1 MSKTAAASPP
11 PQPSSIAGHTS
22 LAQERGIL
30 PESMSHL
37 SHDKLLGLLTG
48 EKTPTADEFKQLFLA
63 LDNHRVLAKVF
74 LLEGTPSVFQ
84 SSPMKYVIFRE
95 QVADRFDIGSQDVC
109 IVGSAKL
116 GYSPSPHKY
125 GVPFS
130 ETSDVDV
137 VIISEPLFY
146 KGSRRLF
153 ATLNGLEPSVSQIRA
168 AKFAKSK
175 ATVPVV
181 NLDDWLKVKDSVRN
195 FVYENFNPGLLPQD
209 HPLRQ
214 EIFENMSSTSG
225 LFLALE
231 PQVFVSKIRC
241 RVFRTWKA
249 AEDYYSNTLREAKF
263 QFMGEKEI
271 EPELDDAEELKSSP
285 VGEPVKATQAQAKTQ

>member
-1 MSKTAAASPP
+1 MYTA
-11 PQPSSIAGHTS
+11 QN
-22 LAQERGIL
+22 
-30 PESMSHL
+30 SMAPL

-48 EKTPTADEFKQLFLA
+48 EKTPSAEEFKQLLLA
-63 LDNHRVLAKVF
+63 LDNHRVVAKVF

-95 QVADRFDIGSQDVC
+95 QVADRFEIGSQDVC

-137 VIISEPLFY
+137 VIISEPLFH
-146 KGSRRLF
+146 KGSRKLF
-153 ATLNGLEPSVSQIRA
+153 ATLNAFGPSVYQVKA
-168 AKFAKSK
+168 AKSGKK
-175 ATVPVV
+175 PIPVIDPDHWV
-181 NLDDWLKVKDSVRN
+181 KVKDAVRN
-195 FVYENFNPGLLPQD
+195 YVYENFNPGLLPPD
-209 HPLRQ
+209 HPLRV

-231 PQVFVSKIRC
+231 PKVFVSKIRC

-249 AEDYYSNTLREAKF
+249 AEDYYSNTLREAKS
-263 QFMGEKEI
+263 QFMGEKEV
-271 EPELDDAEELKSSP
+271 EPEIDDAEELPPSSNP
-285 VGEPVKATQAQAKTQ
+285 ESPKHATASPKTQ

>member
-1 MSKTAAASPP
+1 MN
-11 PQPSSIAGHTS
+11 QPNHEKLLALIAG
-22 LAQERGIL
+22 A
-30 PESMSHL
+30 
-37 SHDKLLGLLTG
+37 
-48 EKTPTADEFKQLFLA
+48 KTPTPDEFRQLVLA

-84 SSPMKYVIFRE
+84 KSPMKYVIFRE
-95 QVADRFDIGSQDVC
+95 QVADRFGIGSQDVC

-125 GVPFS
+125 GVAFS

-146 KGSRRLF
+146 KGSRQLF
-153 ATLNGLEPSVSQIRA
+153 ATLNDLQPSVHQIRS
-168 AKFAKSK
+168 AKLDKSK
-175 ATVPVV
+175 VQPNVD
-181 NLDDWLKVKDSVRN
+181 LDDWHKVKDSLRN
-195 FVYENFNPGLLPQD
+195 FMYENFNPGLLPPD
-209 HPLRQ
+209 HPLRR
-214 EIFENMSSTSG
+214 EIFENMASTSG

-249 AEDYYSNTLREAKF
+249 AEDYYANTLREAKH
-263 QFMGEKEI
+263 QFAGEKEV
-271 EPELDDAEELKSSP
+271 EPEIEDAEQFKTPGVEEAKAVLTKRP
-285 VGEPVKATQAQAKTQ
+285 VH

>member
-1 MSKTAAASPP
+1 MP
-11 PQPSSIAGHTS
+11 
-22 LAQERGIL
+22 
-30 PESMSHL
+30 
-37 SHDKLLGLLTG
+37 SHDQSKLLALLG
-48 EKTPTADEFKQLFLA
+48 GDKTPTAAEFKDLILA

-74 LLEGTPSVFQ
+74 LLEGVPYVFQ

-95 QVADRFDIGSQDVC
+95 QIADRFNIGSQDVC

-116 GYSPSPHKY
+116 GFSPSGHKF

-146 KGSRRLF
+146 KGSRQLF
-153 ATLNGLEPSVSQIRA
+153 VTLNNLNPSA
-168 AKFAKSK
+168 YDAKNAKGK
-175 ATVPVV
+175 ANPPVV
-181 NLDDWLKVKDSVRN
+181 DLKSWVSVKDSIRN
-195 FVYENFNPGLLPQD
+195 FVYENFNPGLLPHD
-209 HPLRQ
+209 HPLRI

-231 PQVFVSKIRC
+231 PKVFVSKIRC

-249 AEDYYSNTLREAKF
+249 AEDYYSNTLREAKLLF
-263 QFMGEKEI
+263 EDEM
-271 EPELDDAEELKSSP
+271 EPELGSDDTEEIT
-285 VGEPVKATQAQAKTQ
+285 EPSGVKPPEKGAAPK